1 MNIRE
6 KMTKE
11 FKDKSIFKQVQDYS
25 LSYLDEVGKRD
36 VYPASEALQN
46 LENFSEELPQ
56 KSMEAKDV
64 LEFLNTNGAKA
75 TVDHLGGKYFGFV
88 TGGVIPASLAAR
100 VLSDFWDQ
108 NSALYVMSPIASKLE
123 EVCESWLKEL
133 FGLPKRTVAGF
144 VSGSSI
150 AIFCG
155 LAAGRYRVF
164 KNNDWDINKQGFQGA
179 PKIRIVAGKQAHG
192 TVIKAVS
199 LLGFGTDNIEWVDHD
214 SQGRLL
220 VSKLPK
226 LDKNTIVVLQAGNV
240 CSGAFDDFES
250 ICTQAKEVGAW
261 VHIDGAFGL
270 WAAASKKLKY
280 LTKGMEKANSFSVD
294 GHKTLNT
301 PYDNGIVL
309 CDDEEALTHALH
321 SSGSY
326 IVHNENRDG
335 MFYTPEMS
343 KRARSIELWAAM
355 KYLGRDGIEELING
369 FYERATELAYEL
381 EKESFEI
388 VNDVVFN
395 QIMIRYKSDDLTNK
409 IMKYIQESGTCWL
422 GGATWKGQNVI
433 RISICSWVTTEED
446 VLVTAKIFKE
456 ALTCVDSKNK
466 I

>member
-1 MNIRE
+1 MNIRA

-36 VYPASEALQN
+36 VYPTKEALQN

-64 LEFLNTNGAKA
+64 LEFLNTNGSKA

-164 KNNDWDINKQGFQGA
+164 KNNDWDINKKGFQGA
-179 PKIRIVAGKQAHG
+179 PKTRIVAGKQAHG
-192 TVIKAVS
+192 TVIKAVT
-199 LLGFGTDNIEWVDHD
+199 LLGFGTDNIEWVNHD

-220 VSKLPK
+220 LSELPK

-280 LTKGMEKANSFSVD
+280 LTKGIEKANSFSVD

-381 EKESFEI
+381 EKEGFEI

-395 QIMIRYKSDDLTNK
+395 QIMIRYKSDNLTNK

-422 GGATWKGQNVI
+422 GGAIWNGQSVI
-433 RISICSWVTTEED
+433 RISICSWVTTQED
-446 VLVTAKIFKE
+446 VLITAKTFKE
-456 ALTCVDSKNK
+456 ALSCVES
-466 I
+466 